1 LGRPVSGLSA
11 VGRVGR
17 QTAARCFNLR
27 VCCAVTARPHLC
39 GWCGIFR
46 DVKAN
51 HRARYTL
58 HNALVATRKSSRR
71 EKQSQRHGAK
81 PTDQHRAPELDTPG
95 QRIRLVSDPQIKPRR
110 AAIYHQISPARSAT
124 AATKRRKS
132 TTINFSFGV
141 MYNSDLGQAA
151 QSTTASIKV
160 RA

>member
-1 LGRPVSGLSA
+1 LRRPASGLSG

-17 QTAARCFNLR
+17 QTAARRFNLR
-27 VCCAVTARPHLC
+27 VGRAMTARPHLC

-58 HNALVATRKSSRR
+58 HNALVAARKSSRR
-71 EKQSQRHGAK
+71 EKQSQRHSAK
-81 PTDQHRAPELDTPG
+81 PTDQHRAPELDTRGRESDLFP
-95 QRIRLVSDPQIKPRR
+95 IRKLNRGEPRSITR
-110 AAIYHQISPARSAT
+110 YRRHAQPPLQP
-124 AATKRRKS
+124 KRRKPAA
-132 TTINFSFGV
+132 INFSFGV
-141 MYNSDLGQAA
+141 MYNSNLGQAA